1 MHKLAIRSL
10 SDIGVPFLEQA
21 IRRAKSDQKGA
32 FHFKPIM
39 DNLAKKG
46 CLQEVM
52 QEMKTSILTD
62 IHNNPLLSE
71 FRSDAKSTLN
81 LEIDEQ
87 GRCIIKEN
95 GQVLLTCSRDAAL
108 GELCLAYYHLL
119 QFEAPVSAKEIPL
132 EFVA

>member
-10 SDIGVPFLEQA
+10 ADIGVPFLEQA

-39 DNLAKKG
+39 DNLIKKG
-46 CLQEVM
+46 FFQEVM
-52 QEMKTSILTD
+52 HDMKTSILTD

-81 LEIDEQ
+81 LEINEQ

-95 GQVLLTCSRDAAL
+95 GRVLLTCSRDATL
-108 GELCLAYYHLL
+108 GELCLAYYNLL
-119 QFEAPVSAKEIPL
+119 RFETPVSTKEILL
-132 EFVA
+132 EFVS